1 MDKLTDKAIQIID
14 SMAAKLGV
22 AADQVIEVYSKQVI
36 VEGIQ
41 QLFVAAVLVGL
52 GILST
57 FLFIKFVKNAEEYF
71 EDYDIGAAFYALI
84 LIIGIIFGIVS
95 LCTDVPEAFGKLLNP
110 EYYMIKDIVSMFK

>member
-57 FLFIKFVKNAEEYF
+57 FLFVKFVKNAEEYF
-71 EDYDIGAAFYALI
+71 DDFEIGALFYGIMLV
-84 LIIGIIFGIVS
+84 IGMIFGAVS
-95 LCTDVPEAFGKLLNP
+95 LCVDVPEAIGKLLNP
-110 EYYMIKDIVSMFK
+110 EYYMIKDIISMFK